1 VPSRHWQNRIRDIL
15 SAISE
20 IQSFTEGLTF
30 EEFQNDRKTIGAVL
44 YTLAIIGEA
53 ARTIPPDLESAH
65 PEIPWNDMRDMRNII
80 IHEYFQV
87 NLSIVWQTIQEDINN
102 LEHPLRKLL
111 EDLESK

>member
-1 VPSRHWQNRIRDIL
+1 MPSRNWQNRIRDIL

-30 EEFQNDRKTIGAVL
+30 AEFQNDRKTIGAVL
-44 YTLAIIGEA
+44 YTLTMIGEA

-65 PEIPWNDMRDMRNII
+65 PEISWNDIRDMRNII

>member
-1 VPSRHWQNRIRDIL
+1 MPSRNWQNRIRDIL

-20 IQSFTEGLTF
+20 IQFFTEGLTF

-53 ARTIPPDLESAH
+53 ARTISPDLESAH

-80 IHEYFQV
+80 IHEYFQI
-87 NLSIVWQTIQEDINN
+87 NLSIVWQTIQEDVNN
-102 LEHPLRKLL
+102 LERPLRKLL
-111 EDLESK
+111 EDLES